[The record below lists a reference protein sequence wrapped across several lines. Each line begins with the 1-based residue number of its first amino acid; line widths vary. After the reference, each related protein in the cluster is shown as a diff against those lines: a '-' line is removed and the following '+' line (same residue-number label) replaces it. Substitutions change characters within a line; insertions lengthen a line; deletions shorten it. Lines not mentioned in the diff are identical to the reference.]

1 MGVSVGSE
9 PRVMGQNNGLV
20 IAVSLTDKGVENYKE
35 VMRLIFAHINTLR
48 ETSPPEYI
56 FNENKTMS

>member
-9 PRVMGQNNGLV
+9 PRVMGQKNGLV

-35 VMRLIFAHINTLR
+35 V
-48 ETSPPEYI
+48 
-56 FNENKTMS
+56 